1 MSDLKIERPEDA
13 KEIAIEGATVPF
25 YEYKV
30 GDTTYVEFD
39 TSRCGPPEP
48 MVNAMLAL
56 KLIREGKADKAI
68 MINHKKPMGLL
79 PKIEGEFD
87 IEAEEEANGIAKL
100 IFSKKVNPT
109 KETDFS
115 NNTCGGGSC

>member
-1 MSDLKIERPEDA
+1 MSDLNIKRPEDA
-13 KEIAIEGATVPF
+13 KEISVEGATVPF
-25 YEYKV
+25 YEYKI

-48 MVNAMLAL
+48 MVNAMLGL
-56 KLIREGKADKAI
+56 KLVREGKADKVV

-87 IEAEEEANGIAKL
+87 IEAEEESNGIAKL
-100 IFSKKVNPT
+100 IFSRKEAPT
-109 KETDFS
+109 KETDFNDS
-115 NNTCGGGSC
+115 NCHG